1 VQQPASRRVDVG
13 PVLRIVEWAARDG
26 SPERPAV
33 VAVHG
38 LASNALLWRGAAEEL
53 SALGHRTVAVD
64 QRGHGRSDKPD
75 GGYDMRTVAD
85 DLARLLESL
94 RDDGIDRPVLAG
106 QSWGGNVVVEL
117 AHRRPDL
124 VRGVV
129 AVDGGFIRLRDH
141 FAGWDEC
148 AEALRPPPIA
158 GTPAADMRG
167 WMRRA
172 HPDWPESG
180 IDGQMG
186 NFEVLVDGTIRP
198 WLSMERHLQV
208 LRGLWEHQPSTLFP
222 LITVPVM
229 FVPADS
235 NHSVFSTTKRQS
247 VERAI
252 QALSRG
258 RVEWFHGADHD
269 LHAQYP
275 ERFADVVSAAIS
287 EGFFV

>member
-1 VQQPASRRVDVG
+1 VQHPASRRVDVG

-180 IDGQMG
+180 IEGTMENMEHMD
-186 NFEVLVDGTIRP
+186 DGTVRP
-198 WLSMERHLQV
+198 WLTLERHMAI
-208 LRGLWEHQPSTLFP
+208 LRGLWEHDP
-222 LITVPVM
+222 LERLAETDVPVL
-229 FVPADS
+229 FVPAVGDGP
-235 NHSVFSTTKRQS
+235 RG
-247 VERAI
+247 ERTRDA
-252 QALSRG
+252 ALRAAAAA
-258 RVEWFHGADHD
+258 RRARIEWFDGADHD
-269 LHAQYP
+269 LHAQQP
-275 ERFADVVSAAIS
+275 ARFARTVHDAVES
-287 EGFFV
+287 GFLA

>member
-13 PVLRIVEWAARDG
+13 PVLRIAEWAATGG
-26 SPERPAV
+26 SGGRPAI

-53 SALGHRTVAVD
+53 AALGYRTVAVD

-75 GGYDMRTVAD
+75 DGYDMETVAG

-124 VRGVV
+124 VRGIV

-148 AEALRPPPIA
+148 AEALRPPAIA
-158 GTPAADMRG
+158 GTPADDLRG

-172 HPDWPESG
+172 HPDWPETG
-180 IDGQMG
+180 IEGTMENMEHLD
-186 NFEVLVDGTIRP
+186 DGTVRP
-198 WLSMERHLQV
+198 WLTLERHMAI
-208 LRGLWEHQPSTLFP
+208 LRGLWEHDPIDRLAATE
-222 LITVPVM
+222 VPVL
-229 FVPADS
+229 FVPAVGDGPRGGR
-235 NHSVFSTTKRQS
+235 TRDAAL
-247 VERAI
+247 RAAAAARRARI
-252 QALSRG
+252 
-258 RVEWFHGADHD
+258 EWFEGADHD
-269 LHAQYP
+269 LHAQMP
-275 ERFADVVSAAIS
+275 ARFARTVDDAVAS
-287 EGFFV
+287 GFLA